1 MADWL
6 TLGLGVIAAGIGGE
20 LFVRGAVGLATWWR
34 VPAGIIGLTVAA
46 FATSSPELAVS
57 LMAAWQGDAGVALGN
72 ALGSNVVN
80 VGLILGLA
88 AYMAPIAVPAEV
100 VRRDFPLAVLAPIV
114 TAALAL
120 DGRLSRLDGVV
131 LVAMFAVW
139 LAAATMQALRQR
151 RDATGAVLGEPR
163 HRRAIAEAVGG
174 LALLFLAGR
183 WIVLGAGG
191 IATALGLH
199 PFIVGATIVAA
210 GTSVP
215 ELATLLIARWRGH
228 DEVGLGTVLG
238 SNLFNG
244 LFIVGLA
251 VLARPAEV
259 RLAEV
264 GSSVIFGALLV
275 WLLRPPRDRPLD
287 RRRGVLLLV
296 LYAAYVVVVA
306 QSGGGP

>member
-1 MADWL
+1 MSDWL
-6 TLGLGVIAAGIGGE
+6 TLALGVIAAGIGGE
-20 LFVRGAVGLATWWR
+20 LFVRGAVGLAAWWR

-57 LMAAWQGDAGVALGN
+57 LTAAWQGDSGVALGN

-80 VGLILGLA
+80 VGLILGVA
-88 AYMAPIAVPAEV
+88 AYLAPIAVPAEI
-100 VRRDFPLAVLAPIV
+100 VRRDFPLAILAPIV

-120 DGRLSRLDGVV
+120 DGRLSRLDGLV
-131 LVAMFAVW
+131 LVAMFVVW
-139 LAAATMQALRQR
+139 LGAATAQALRQR
-151 RDATGAVLGEPR
+151 TDATGAVLGERR
-163 HRRAIAEAVGG
+163 HRRAIVEAAAG
-174 LALLFLAGR
+174 LGLLFLAGR
-183 WIVLGAGG
+183 WIVIGASG
-191 IATALGLH
+191 IASALGLD

-215 ELATLLIARWRGH
+215 ELATLFIARWRGH

-244 LFIVGLA
+244 LFIVGVA
-251 VLARPAEV
+251 ILARPAEI
-259 RLAEV
+259 RLAEI

-275 WLLRPPRDRPLD
+275 ALLRPPRDRVLD

-296 LYAAYVVVVA
+296 LYAAYVLVVA
-306 QSGGGP
+306 QAGGGP